1 MLGEVFERFVDH
13 SPISV
18 MVRGTLERV
27 LGADPLDLWYE
38 RTAQKQYTR
47 DLLFSTVYDL
57 MSQVVFRIQPS
68 VHAAYRAHEAQ
79 VGTSVVSVYNK
90 LQEIETHT
98 SAELV
103 RYSARQLEPLIEHVG
118 GAREPW
124 LPGYQV
130 KIVDGNAIEASEHRL
145 KALRGVEAGALPGK
159 SLVVYEP
166 TAGLVSD
173 VFPCEDGHAQE
184 RSLFAAVL
192 GTVRA
197 GDLWI
202 ADRNFCTREFLCDMD
217 TRGASFVIRQHRGLP
232 FEILSPLHPLG
243 RVETGH
249 IAEQRVRVVDAQGGK
264 HVCRRLRLKLNHATR
279 DGATLLYILTNLPA
293 RRVSATT
300 GGSALSTTLDPG
312 DVSTI
317 IRSSTRFLSRL
328 FAMVPLL

>member
-1 MLGEVFERFVDH
+1 MLGEVFARFVDR
-13 SPISV
+13 SPVSV

-27 LGADPLDLWYE
+27 LGADPLDWWYE

-68 VHAAYRAHEAQ
+68 VHAAYRAQEAQ

-103 RYSARQLEPLIEHVG
+103 RYSARQFAPLIEHVG

-124 LPGYQV
+124 LPDYQV

-166 TAGLVSD
+166 ALGLVHD

-197 GDLWI
+197 GDL
-202 ADRNFCTREFLCDMD
+202 
-217 TRGASFVIRQHRGLP
+217 
-232 FEILSPLHPLG
+232 
-243 RVETGH
+243 
-249 IAEQRVRVVDAQGGK
+249 
-264 HVCRRLRLKLNHATR
+264 
-279 DGATLLYILTNLPA
+279 
-293 RRVSATT
+293 
-300 GGSALSTTLDPG
+300 
-312 DVSTI
+312 
-317 IRSSTRFLSRL
+317 
-328 FAMVPLL
+328 